1 MKKKTFFTTQ
11 FMFLLFFNG
20 AVLLLSVMLWKE
32 KLEVQKEMAL
42 SEHYMILSS
51 VMRDMQAEGGDGYD
65 AAKLMEPYTRYRKDK
80 RRALYLYRGE
90 QLLYSDVDDREIF
103 DMEKTAAAEE
113 GMRRIRTDGLFLYV
127 EGKFL
132 QPWDDYILV
141 YRYDLRQMYEN
152 WRKLKNTLFLGGS
165 GCSLLLSL
173 CLLTLLNRL
182 FAPLQQIAAT
192 SRSIASGDLQGRL
205 PEKGKDEVAAMA
217 GSFNEMASTI
227 QRQIA
232 ALQEAAEEKQR
243 LVDNFAH

>member
-32 KLEVQKEMAL
+32 KLEIQKEMAL

-103 DMEKTAAAEE
+103 DMEKQ
-113 GMRRIRTDGLFLYV
+113 R
-127 EGKFL
+127 
-132 QPWDDYILV
+132 QPK
-141 YRYDLRQMYEN
+141 RECA
-152 WRKLKNTLFLGGS
+152 GS
-165 GCSLLLSL
+165 GQTGCFFMWRGNSY
-173 CLLTLLNRL
+173 
-182 FAPLQQIAAT
+182 
-192 SRSIASGDLQGRL
+192 SRG
-205 PEKGKDEVAAMA
+205 M
-217 GSFNEMASTI
+217 TI
-227 QRQIA
+227 FWCTGMI
-232 ALQEAAEEKQR
+232 
-243 LVDNFAH
+243 